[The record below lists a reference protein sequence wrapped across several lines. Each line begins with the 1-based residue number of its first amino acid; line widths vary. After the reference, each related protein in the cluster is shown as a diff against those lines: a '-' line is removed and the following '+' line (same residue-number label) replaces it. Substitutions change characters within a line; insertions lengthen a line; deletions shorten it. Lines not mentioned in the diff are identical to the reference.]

1 MTSSCCTSGSSKNVH
16 VGLLGQHH
24 PGIEFSAEGDTP
36 ALLYN
41 IPNGLGD
48 AEHAD
53 WGSWG
58 VSKFLDAMTSTA
70 MPWTSPRAGL
80 NGQIFLTNPAPI
92 WRWRDA
98 IQHEFAA
105 RMQWTLRPRDANST
119 TSHPPVSDGR
129 QRILRI
135 SRSESH
141 GRGRRDCHARQ
152 LQRHTRPTP
161 TLASMLL
168 GSSTTSLVR
177 ARRSRAK

>member
-1 MTSSCCTSGSSKNVH
+1 MPSSCRTSGSRRMYMSVFWDSTIQALSSAPKVTP
-16 VGLLGQHH
+16 LLCSTTSQTAS
-24 PGIEFSAEGDTP
+24 EK
-36 ALLYN
+36 
-41 IPNGLGD
+41 PNMQIGEAG
-48 AEHAD
+48 A
-53 WGSWG
+53 
-58 VSKFLDAMTSTA
+58 VSTSLDAMTSTA

-80 NGQIFLTNPAPI
+80 NGQIFLTHPAPI

-98 IQHEFAA
+98 VQHESAA
-105 RMQWTLRPRDANST
+105 RMQWTLRPRDANPT
-119 TSHPPVSDGR
+119 TSHPLVSDGR

-141 GRGRRDCHARQ
+141 GRGRRGCHARQ